1 MSNSDADLHWVQ
13 ACSCWLIQCQLPFN
27 RRSGYHSL
35 MHRPA
40 ILLWLVVFC
49 FDPFTWKR
57 EAIQSFHILDWSP
70 AHQHL
75 LQSYISFQRRG
86 RLFISSYS
94 VVKVCDNSV
103 LTNCDTY
110 LFRLQIAVCVC
121 VCVVSFFLKNTL
133 IMFRGSRGYLK
144 GCRRKCHNPI
154 KNTQT
159 SLPRSYVLPYLYTY
173 PWQLWPLLSIIFK
186 FWKNRIK
193 NYQ

>member
-1 MSNSDADLHWVQ
+1 M
-13 ACSCWLIQCQLPFN
+13 QL
-27 RRSGYHSL
+27 
-35 MHRPA
+35 
-40 ILLWLVVFC
+40 LVNTV
-49 FDPFTWKR
+49 PT
-57 EAIQSFHILDWSP
+57 AIQQTVRISQSHAQTGHLIMACCVLFWSFHLKTRGDTKF
-70 AHQHL
+70 
-75 LQSYISFQRRG
+75 SYL
-86 RLFISSYS
+86 RLKSSTPTFATIIHFISKERKTVHFLVQCRQSVWQFRSYKLRYIPFQAS
-94 VVKVCDNSV
+94 DC
-103 LTNCDTY
+103 
-110 LFRLQIAVCVC
+110 CVC